1 MSNWK
6 IEAGKA
12 VWAAGKKFLTSKK
25 GGVEAVSAIRPGTK
39 FPGQKTVK
47 QHKLDV
53 SHKKN
58 IDEIRAAG
66 DQITGNLKKSAKKL
80 QKLNETLKKQKSLRD
95 YLLNK

>member
-25 GGVEAVSAIRPGTK
+25 GGVEAVSAIKPGTK
-39 FPGQKTVK
+39 LPGQKTVK

-53 SHKKN
+53 SHKKY
-58 IDEIRAAG
+58 IDSIRAAG
-66 DQITGNLKKSAKKL
+66 DQITGNLKKSAEKL
-80 QKLNETLKKQKSLRD
+80 KKLNETLKKQKKILD
-95 YLLNK
+95 D